1 MSIGAR
7 IRAAREQIGLSQ
19 AQLARSLGITR
30 SACSQWEASDGTAP
44 KRERLEQIAQLLG
57 VSYEWLATGRSGPE
71 SAVGEPPARYA
82 SGLTAEQR
90 EMVELF
96 DALSHDSRRSLL
108 DFLRALQTARPVAGA
123 GAGNPSSPP
132 DEGNG

>member
-7 IRAAREQIGLSQ
+7 IRAAREQLGLSQ
-19 AQLARSLGITR
+19 AQLARTLGITR

-82 SGLTAEQR
+82 SSLTAEQR
-90 EMVELF
+90 EMIELF
-96 DALSHDSRRSLL
+96 NGLNHDSRRSLL
-108 DFLRALQTARPVAGA
+108 DFLRALQAARPAANA
-123 GAGNPSSPP
+123 GAGNPSASP
-132 DEGNG
+132 DEGTE